1 MKQILPHNFSH
12 NYCHWI
18 TIWLAVNVSI
28 ISFPSHHISAQ
39 SIKPTPFSKQ
49 FTVDEGLPSNEVY
62 HVVQDSLGFIW
73 LATSSGVS
81 QFNGSKFK
89 NFGIEDGLTE
99 ASIYELYID
108 YRGRIWFLSG
118 TGSLTY
124 FENGGVKTFPFNSKI
139 KENITTSR
147 GNLKNSF
154 FVDSADNVHISLRRY
169 GRAIISSEGLFKKL
183 GGIHQEGEMVIER
196 MNDSTFLL
204 SNPSNAPTYDIIF
217 IDKEQ
222 PFRFTS
228 KELYGRDF
236 MNYHFFF
243 LPTRNRTY
251 LMADQGF
258 MYRIEKSIITE
269 RKKFSQD
276 IIWASIDK
284 NNNLW
289 IAPID
294 GGIYCFK
301 NADFTSKPDL
311 FLFDKIKITSVL
323 QDRENGYWFTSLSH
337 GVFYCPNINL
347 RTYNESNGLSNNRV
361 NAVFSNRTAVYIGY
375 EHGVVSEIYEDGI
388 KNYTIAPKAT
398 TQVPIRFIGIDTT
411 SSDVW
416 VGSSY
421 YVNLLKN
428 GNVKTFFPLIPLQ
441 IGTHPRQMIPAIDGG
456 YWVASN
462 WGLKKFDG
470 EKFTYDSRS
479 DDDFSG
485 LIYSIDQ
492 DSLGVLWMCCSNG
505 IWTYHNGL
513 YKYHGEGNPYLSKPS
528 NFIVFDKSGKLLIGT
543 KGVGLLVKED
553 NKITQYTKLEGL
565 AGNTI
570 KKIVVNGNDL
580 WLATNNGISWIKN
593 FNGDKLQVQN
603 ITTSHGLPTNDV
615 NDIHIKGSQV
625 YVATSKGLSVFD
637 TKNLVSNSIKPKC
650 VINEVRVNNAIVDI
664 STKKLNLSHYQSFLS
679 FDFFGLTYK
688 SMGKMPFRYRMIG
701 IDSSWVYTN
710 NDNAIFSKVP
720 HGKYTFE
727 VQTQN
732 ADGIWSNSDT
742 IKVAIAPPFWQTYW
756 FIVLSTILF
765 SGFIFMVYLYR
776 IKTLK
781 KHNTLINSANEYRQ
795 QSLRQQMNPHFIFNT
810 LNSIQLF
817 ILEKDSISSHKYL
830 TKFARL
836 MRITLDNSQEST
848 IPLQKELEALTLY
861 LELESLRL
869 EGKFTYSIE
878 ITDNQVLEQKVP
890 TLLIQPFVE
899 NAIWHGIML
908 KESQNGFVNVTIS
921 RTNETITCTI
931 EDNGIGREKAMAL
944 KAQKETEHK
953 SLGYKITS
961 QRIELLNTL
970 YKDKFNIQYF
980 DLCDTNGAP
989 SGTKVQIQIPYNL
1002 INNEAN

>member
-1 MKQILPHNFSH
+1 
-12 NYCHWI
+12 
-18 TIWLAVNVSI
+18 
-28 ISFPSHHISAQ
+28 
-39 SIKPTPFSKQ
+39 
-49 FTVDEGLPSNEVY
+49 
-62 HVVQDSLGFIW
+62 
-73 LATSSGVS
+73 
-81 QFNGSKFK
+81 
-89 NFGIEDGLTE
+89 
-99 ASIYELYID
+99 
-108 YRGRIWFLSG
+108 
-118 TGSLTY
+118 
-124 FENGGVKTFPFNSKI
+124 
-139 KENITTSR
+139 
-147 GNLKNSF
+147 
-154 FVDSADNVHISLRRY
+154 
-169 GRAIISSEGLFKKL
+169 
-183 GGIHQEGEMVIER
+183 
-196 MNDSTFLL
+196 
-204 SNPSNAPTYDIIF
+204 
-217 IDKEQ
+217 
-222 PFRFTS
+222 
-228 KELYGRDF
+228 
-236 MNYHFFF
+236 
-243 LPTRNRTY
+243 
-251 LMADQGF
+251 
-258 MYRIEKSIITE
+258 
-269 RKKFSQD
+269 
-276 IIWASIDK
+276 
-284 NNNLW
+284 
-289 IAPID
+289 
-294 GGIYCFK
+294 
-301 NADFTSKPDL
+301 
-311 FLFDKIKITSVL
+311 
-323 QDRENGYWFTSLSH
+323 
-337 GVFYCPNINL
+337 
-347 RTYNESNGLSNNRV
+347 
-361 NAVFSNRTAVYIGY
+361 
-375 EHGVVSEIYEDGI
+375 
-388 KNYTIAPKAT
+388 
-398 TQVPIRFIGIDTT
+398 
-411 SSDVW
+411 
-416 VGSSY
+416 
-421 YVNLLKN
+421 
-428 GNVKTFFPLIPLQ
+428 
-441 IGTHPRQMIPAIDGG
+441 
-456 YWVASN
+456 
-462 WGLKKFDG
+462 
-470 EKFTYDSRS
+470 
-479 DDDFSG
+479 
-485 LIYSIDQ
+485 
-492 DSLGVLWMCCSNG
+492 
-505 IWTYHNGL
+505 
-513 YKYHGEGNPYLSKPS
+513 
-528 NFIVFDKSGKLLIGT
+528 
-543 KGVGLLVKED
+543 
-553 NKITQYTKLEGL
+553 
-565 AGNTI
+565 
-570 KKIVVNGNDL
+570 
-580 WLATNNGISWIKN
+580 
-593 FNGDKLQVQN
+593 
-603 ITTSHGLPTNDV
+603 
-615 NDIHIKGSQV
+615 
-625 YVATSKGLSVFD
+625 
-637 TKNLVSNSIKPKC
+637 
-650 VINEVRVNNAIVDI
+650 
-664 STKKLNLSHYQSFLS
+664 
-679 FDFFGLTYK
+679 
-688 SMGKMPFRYRMIG
+688 MIG